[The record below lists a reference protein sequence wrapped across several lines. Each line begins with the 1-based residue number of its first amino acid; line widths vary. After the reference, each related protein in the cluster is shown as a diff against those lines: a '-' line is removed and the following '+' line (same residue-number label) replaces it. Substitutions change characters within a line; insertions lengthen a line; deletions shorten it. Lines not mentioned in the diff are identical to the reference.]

1 MPSFRMILP
10 ALLLPSAL
18 AALGAAQ
25 AADEPRGMEGK
36 PGQSVERPF
45 GGPPNRTLGQVG
57 KRCATPGR
65 TCLMSAEDKVGSDC
79 LCAGEDGQRVKG
91 QVVQ

>member
-10 ALLLPSAL
+10 VLLPSAM

-25 AADEPRGMEGK
+25 AADEPRGDAGR
-36 PGQSVERPF
+36 PGQTVERPF

-57 KRCATPGR
+57 KRCATPSK
-65 TCLMSAEDKVGSDC
+65 TCVMSDQDKVGADC
-79 LCAGEDGQRVKG
+79 LCPGEGGQKVKG